1 MPKEIALI
9 SVPFSQDR
17 HLVGT
22 GQAPDALFAA
32 GLPDRLA
39 SLGLTIAYTQR
50 MTDDPSTTL
59 RTSPSATLRTSPS
72 ATAGAGPSAALRTDL
87 GEGTMLERLGRLQE
101 HVAEA
106 VAEALDHK
114 LLPVILGGDCCNAI
128 GVWSGITRTRDP
140 QKTGVVW
147 FDAHG
152 DWNTE
157 ETSLSGYIGGMPYAT
172 ICGYGNAPL
181 RQAARLAKPAR
192 TQNCALVGARDLD
205 PPEAALMKTTQLTV
219 LDAEGA
225 RRDHSLAAK
234 ALSNVQTF
242 YLHFD
247 IDVLDLKEAPGV
259 NYPAPGGL
267 SSDEA
272 IRICRDLIANRG
284 VGQFVGDWDKF
295 SGFAEYDRF
304 TREWL
309 KEK

>member
-9 SVPFSQDR
+9 TVPFSQDR

-39 SLGLTIAYTQR
+39 ALGLTIAYTQR
-50 MTDDPSTTL
+50 MTDDPS
-59 RTSPSATLRTSPS
+59 
-72 ATAGAGPSAALRTDL
+72 AALRTGL

-128 GVWSGITRTRDP
+128 GAWSGITRRHNF

-157 ETSLSGYIGGMPYAT
+157 ETTLSGYIGGMPYAT

-181 RQAARLAKPAR
+181 RQAARLVKPAP

-205 PPEAALMKTTQLTV
+205 APEAALMKTTQLTV

-225 RRDHSLAAK
+225 RRNHSLAAK

-272 IRICRDLIANRG
+272 IRICRDLIANKRLMAVTLSAVDPTLDKAGKTVAAG
-284 VGQFVGDWDKF
+284 VKVLEGVLGN
-295 SGFAEYDRF
+295 
-304 TREWL
+304 L
-309 KEK
+309 